1 MAYKLFVTEHANELL
16 DRILRYLI
24 YQLKNEQA
32 AVHLLDEMKNIY
44 DRLEENPLQFPISR
58 DTYLANKGYHEAVI
72 GQMNYII
79 IFNIESETV
88 NIVGIFHQLENYWKK
103 LRIGDAI

>member
-1 MAYKLFVTEHANELL
+1 MPTNLL

-32 AVHLLDEMKNIY
+32 AVHLLDEMKSIY
-44 DRLEENPLQFPISR
+44 DRIEENPLQFPISR
-58 DTYLANKGYHEAVI
+58 DIYLADKGYHEAVI

-79 IFNIESETV
+79 IFNIKLETV
-88 NIVGIFHQLENYWKK
+88 NIVGIFHQLENYWNK
-103 LRIGDAI
+103 LRTADTISF